1 MLGKAWLIRMS
12 KVGRGISI
20 VILVC
25 MVLFCE
31 IVAYTGV
38 GSDITIQSTGGRL
51 SNPDDTLRVWYADE
65 EFSDYMASVSL
76 AFYEETNIR
85 VIPTLVSGLEYLEAI
100 YDISLEEGNYPDLYI
115 ATNDVL
121 EKAYLSGLAT
131 EIADVNNVVSLDGYP
146 QTALNAVTYNDKL
159 VAYPLSFETS
169 IFLYNKTYL
178 YDMARS
184 VIMLAE
190 YEEMLPEDPT
200 AEFYVEEPS
209 EEEIAAMAA
218 ELVPE
223 TLDDILMLANSYDAP
238 SQVEAVLEW
247 DVTDVFYN
255 YFFVGSSINMG
266 GQYGDDITQIELYN
280 EDALVSLQ
288 LYQNMQQFFS
298 IDADEV
304 TYETVVQDF
313 IDGKIVFAFVTT
325 DAIEQIEDAK
335 EDGIFVYE
343 YEIGAIPNINEEIQ
357 AQSMSVTNAV
367 VVNGFSTN
375 QELANELAEFI
386 AVTSS
391 DSLYDMSGKIAAKSG
406 ISYENVQLLDTFI
419 EYEASVPITK
429 MMEASN
435 FWVQLEICMNRVW
448 SMEDVEEQLRILSE
462 TIMTQVTGETYIQEP
477 IG

>member
-1 MLGKAWLIRMS
+1 
-12 KVGRGISI
+12 
-20 VILVC
+20 
-25 MVLFCE
+25 
-31 IVAYTGV
+31 
-38 GSDITIQSTGGRL
+38 
-51 SNPDDTLRVWYADE
+51 
-65 EFSDYMASVSL
+65 
-76 AFYEETNIR
+76 
-85 VIPTLVSGLEYLEAI
+85 
-100 YDISLEEGNYPDLYI
+100 
-115 ATNDVL
+115 
-121 EKAYLSGLAT
+121 
-131 EIADVNNVVSLDGYP
+131 
-146 QTALNAVTYNDKL
+146 
-159 VAYPLSFETS
+159 
-169 IFLYNKTYL
+169 
-178 YDMARS
+178 
-184 VIMLAE
+184 
-190 YEEMLPEDPT
+190 
-200 AEFYVEEPS
+200 
-209 EEEIAAMAA
+209 
-218 ELVPE
+218 
-223 TLDDILMLANSYDAP
+223 
-238 SQVEAVLEW
+238 
-247 DVTDVFYN
+247 
-255 YFFVGSSINMG
+255 MG